1 MPLNSIQTRFQKDG
15 FVYPLTAMS
24 AKQSDEYRKMLEE
37 IESQHSSNPELHYAF
52 NGYANLVL
60 PFVDEITLRGEIL
73 DSVEALIG
81 PNIIVFSASL
91 FIKEA
96 NTNKFI
102 SWHQDLRYWGLSGEN
117 EVTAWVA
124 LSPAT
129 IESGCMRMV
138 RGSHLD
144 KLVEHKDT
152 FHEDNLLTRGQ
163 AVAVEI
169 DESAAVNIEL
179 QPGEFS
185 LHHGYTFHGSH
196 ANLSNDR
203 RIGMSINYISTDMQI
218 RNGARPIARMGR
230 GVDNYGHFE
239 LIDPPKSV
247 LDPKDVETLHR
258 AKKIGET
265 FFYAGTDRR
274 LATDDI

>member
-1 MPLNSIQTRFQKDG
+1 MTSNSIQTQFEQDG
-15 FVYPLTAMS
+15 FLYPLTAMS
-24 AKQSDEYRKMLEE
+24 SQQSDSYRKTLEE
-37 IESQHSSNPELHYAF
+37 IESIHATNPELHYAY

-60 PFVDEITLRGEIL
+60 PFVDEITLRKEIL

-96 NTNKFI
+96 NTRKYI
-102 SWHQDLRYWGLSGEN
+102 SWHQDLRYWGLSGAK

-129 IESGCMRMV
+129 IESGCMRMI
-138 RGSHLD
+138 RGSHLE
-144 KLVEHKDT
+144 KLVEHKDS

-163 AVAVEI
+163 ELAVDI
-169 DESAAVNIEL
+169 DETAAVNIEL
-179 QPGEFS
+179 KPGEFS

-196 ANLSNDR
+196 ANVSNDR

-218 RNGARPIARMGR
+218 RNGAKPIARMGR
-230 GVDNYGHFE
+230 GVDHYGHFE
-239 LIDPPKSV
+239 LIDPPKGV
-247 LDPKDVETLHR
+247 LDPKDIETLHR
-258 AKKIGET
+258 AKSIGET

-274 LATDDI
+274 LATDNI